1 MPILKLKRILFTL
14 LSLTILLSSCE
25 ELFPKDDPCD
35 NTVTDEISVKI
46 RVRIF
51 EDLADE
57 LTVVEIDVYKVPC
70 GAPKKGEFHF
80 QGETVDGFYQQDY
93 EVGYN
98 LRNKGDVIVIEINA
112 VSFGPMTSINIS
124 ETIEYSYSDFTD
136 GELKDPLVIL
146 DYPK

>member
-1 MPILKLKRILFTL
+1 MSILKLKRILFTF

-25 ELFPKDDPCD
+25 DLFPKDDPCD
-35 NTVTDEISVKI
+35 KTVAEEISVKI

-51 EDLADE
+51 EDIPDDLTAIE
-57 LTVVEIDVYKVPC
+57 LDIYKVPC
-70 GAPKKGEFHF
+70 GAPKKGAFHF

-93 EVGYN
+93 EVGYD
-98 LRNKGDVIVIEINA
+98 LRNEGDVIIVEINA

-146 DYPK
+146 EYPN